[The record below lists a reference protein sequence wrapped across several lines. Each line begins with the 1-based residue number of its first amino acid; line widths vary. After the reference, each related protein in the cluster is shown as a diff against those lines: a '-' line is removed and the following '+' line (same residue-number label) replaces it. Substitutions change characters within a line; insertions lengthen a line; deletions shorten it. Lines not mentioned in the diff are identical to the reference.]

1 MDSTTLQ
8 QFRTVLE
15 RRRFEL
21 LVPLARAAE
30 AARSSAER
38 PADAG
43 DRSTDTM
50 SREFLFAQADA
61 NRRMLRAI
69 EEALIRMREGTF
81 GECDHC
87 GSEIPLA
94 RLKAIPWARNCV
106 ACQEE
111 LERGRQYIAA

>member
-1 MDSTTLQ
+1 MDSNTFQ

-15 RRRFEL
+15 RRRLEL
-21 LVPLARAAE
+21 LVPLARADE
-30 AARSSAER
+30 AVRSIDER
-38 PADAG
+38 SADAA
-43 DRSTDTM
+43 DRAEDTM
-50 SREFLFAQADA
+50 SREFFFAQADA

-69 EEALIRMREGTF
+69 EEALIRIRGGTF
-81 GECDHC
+81 GECEHC

-111 LERGRQYIAA
+111 LERRPQYMTA

>member
-1 MDSTTLQ
+1 MDTATLQ
-8 QFRTVLE
+8 QFRALLE

-21 LVPLARAAE
+21 LMPLARVDEE
-30 AARSSAER
+30 ARAGAER

-43 DRSTDTM
+43 DQSAHTM

-61 NRRMLRAI
+61 NRRLLRAI
-69 EEALIRMREGTF
+69 EEALMRMREGTF

-87 GSEIPLA
+87 GSQIPLA
-94 RLKAIPWARNCV
+94 RLKAIPWARTCI

-111 LERGRQYIAA
+111 LERERQPIAA